1 MTILPLYAAPQY
13 APQVTDWLWQAFGGE
28 TLPRQFFASIVQHS
42 QTAEALPL
50 TFIAVEGEQLLG
62 TIGLWRCDLISR
74 QDLFPWLAALYVAP
88 AARGQGLAGAVVT
101 EGIRP
106 GVICLHEGAWP
117 DLDPQ
122 VGICKNGAVNVLTKD
137 IPTSRLGNGCAGNTA
152 LAWLEKYTGP
162 ALPLTAFDPPA
173 NA

>member
-1 MTILPLYAAPQY
+1 MTILPLYAAPQF

-88 AARGQGLAGAVVT
+88 AARGQGLAGKLQRHVIDYARRAGFRELYLYSACRDFYERFGWRYIG
-101 EGIRP
+101 EGWITRP
-106 GVICLHEGAWP
+106 PPC
-117 DLDPQ
+117 
-122 VGICKNGAVNVLTKD
+122 
-137 IPTSRLGNGCAGNTA
+137 TSIAMTYRLPAGRPPSDD
-152 LAWLEKYTGP
+152 GP
-162 ALPLTAFDPPA
+162 ASG
-173 NA
+173 

>member
-1 MTILPLYAAPQY
+1 MASGATNSAPTKRDSSTLTKPFSSPL
-13 APQVTDWLWQAFGGE
+13 
-28 TLPRQFFASIVQHS
+28 RS
-42 QTAEALPL
+42 QTQ
-50 TFIAVEGEQLLG
+50 V
-62 TIGLWRCDLISR
+62 
-74 QDLFPWLAALYVAP
+74 
-88 AARGQGLAGAVVT
+88 LAGAVVT

-117 DLDPQ
+117 DLDP
-122 VGICKNGAVNVLTKD
+122 VAGICKNGAVNVLTKD

-173 NA
+173 SA

>member
-13 APQVTDWLWQAFGGE
+13 APQVTDWLWHAFGGE
-28 TLPRQFFASIVQHS
+28 TLPREFFASIVQHS

-88 AARGQGLAGAVVT
+88 AARGQGLAGKLQRHVIDYARRAGFRELYLYSAASAGAT
-101 EGIRP
+101 SARGWITRP
-106 GVICLHEGAWP
+106 PPCISIATIYRLPAGRPPSDGA
-117 DLDPQ
+117 
-122 VGICKNGAVNVLTKD
+122 
-137 IPTSRLGNGCAGNTA
+137 
-152 LAWLEKYTGP
+152 P
-162 ALPLTAFDPPA
+162 ASG
-173 NA
+173 

>member
-1 MTILPLYAAPQY
+1 MGARQAMWQHLENVKNSLLELSDEDAPTLTAICSTQCRFFREAGMTILPLYAAPQF

-74 QDLFPWLAALYVAP
+74 RDLFRLAALFVAP
-88 AARGQGLAGAVVT
+88 AARGQGLAGKLQRHVIDYARRAGFRSSIST
-101 EGIRP
+101 RLP
-106 GVICLHEGAWP
+106 GFL
-117 DLDPQ
+117 
-122 VGICKNGAVNVLTKD
+122 
-137 IPTSRLGNGCAGNTA
+137 
-152 LAWLEKYTGP
+152 
-162 ALPLTAFDPPA
+162 
-173 NA
+173 

>member
-1 MTILPLYAAPQY
+1 MAIWCGYGTPA
-13 APQVTDWLWQAFGGE
+13 VRCWL
-28 TLPRQFFASIVQHS
+28 S
-42 QTAEALPL
+42 
-50 TFIAVEGEQLLG
+50 
-62 TIGLWRCDLISR
+62 
-74 QDLFPWLAALYVAP
+74 
-88 AARGQGLAGAVVT
+88 AVVT

-162 ALPLTAFDPPA
+162 ALPLTAFDPA
-173 NA
+173 YQRIIHVGC

>member
-1 MTILPLYAAPQY
+1 MTILPLYAAPQF

-88 AARGQGLAGAVVT
+88 ATRGQGLAGKLQRHVIDYARRAGFRELYLYSACRDFYERFGWRYIGEGLDYPATTVHLYRYDLSPSCGATT
-101 EGIRP
+101 E
-106 GVICLHEGAWP
+106 
-117 DLDPQ
+117 
-122 VGICKNGAVNVLTKD
+122 
-137 IPTSRLGNGCAGNTA
+137 
-152 LAWLEKYTGP
+152 
-162 ALPLTAFDPPA
+162 
-173 NA
+173 

>member
-88 AARGQGLAGAVVT
+88 AARGQGLAKKLALLALDYAR
-101 EGIRP
+101 EKGIIRR
-106 GVICLHEGAWP
+106 I
-117 DLDPQ
+117 
-122 VGICKNGAVNVLTKD
+122 
-137 IPTSRLGNGCAGNTA
+137 
-152 LAWLEKYTGP
+152 LES
-162 ALPLTAFDPPA
+162 TAFLTEAIGLYEHLGFEHIDGPLGCTGHVDCEVRMLKTL
-173 NA
+173 